1 MSIILHSVTR
11 WNYIPKNLYEMQ
23 FLLLIG
29 THCAGGCVMDSRK
42 EWFMPR
48 IQVYKVNKMWFLW
61 SVFSC
66 LSKLQFSHSLQCSSP
81 HHFGYHW
88 HVEGFRYAFLFVG
101 VIPDSLWKRRESP
114 AVPMTA
120 TAPGRTQGNVR
131 CIPRIWE
138 SQKAHMSCDSYWFFA
153 SSPCSAYTFLC
164 GYHQGLPVTVN
175 ISRTLIL
182 PGALGV
188 HTPCFMSS
196 CAASGSSYSAC
207 LPTELWVPKDI
218 CLDGIQILAIST

>member
-29 THCAGGCVMDSRK
+29 THCAGGCIMDSRK

-81 HHFGYHW
+81 HHFGCHW
-88 HVEGFRYAFLFVG
+88 HVEGFRYAFLLVG

-120 TAPGRTQGNVR
+120 TAPGRTQGNVC

-138 SQKAHMSCDSYWFFA
+138 RVRRHICHVTATDSLLHLLVQPTLFYVVITRVCLSQSTLAGHSYF
-153 SSPCSAYTFLC
+153 
-164 GYHQGLPVTVN
+164 QG
-175 ISRTLIL
+175 
-182 PGALGV
+182 
-188 HTPCFMSS
+188 H
-196 CAASGSSYSAC
+196 
-207 LPTELWVPKDI
+207 
-218 CLDGIQILAIST
+218 